1 MYRRIALLSKSTV
14 SQTYLEIVTG
24 NVDSAQSIGIE
35 SKGEWLAEV
44 GRTLVE
50 NRMVGTDDSGMRAD

>member
-1 MYRRIALLSKSTV
+1 LTV

-24 NVDSAQSIGIE
+24 NVDSAQSTGIE

-50 NRMVGTDDSGMRAD
+50 NRMVGVESADDSGMRAD